1 MEHDVTARRIRVV
14 HPSDRVKVIHGTG
27 DEYRFLASGDDTEG
41 GYFLVEAV
49 VPPGGGPPFH
59 ILTKEEEAFY
69 VLEGQ
74 LSSYGIDGE
83 IVAGPGTYLNIP
95 KGAKHRF
102 RNNGDATARML
113 FFFTPAGIEGLFDEL
128 GRMEKPSGEY
138 ASAIRSLNLLG
149 EKYGV
154 EYLAE

>member
-1 MEHDVTARRIRVV
+1 MTARSIRVV
-14 HPSDRVKVIHGTG
+14 HPTDQAKVIFGAG
-27 DEYRFLASGDDTEG
+27 DEYRYLATGDETDG

-59 ILTKEEEAFY
+59 IQTREEEAFY

-74 LSSYGIDGE
+74 LSFYGVDGE
-83 IVAGPGTYLNIP
+83 TVAGPGTYLNIP

-102 RNNGDATARML
+102 RNNGSTTARML
-113 FFFTPAGIEGLFDEL
+113 FFFTPAGIEGLFDKFSE
-128 GRMEKPSGEY
+128 MEEPAGGM
-138 ASAIRSLNLLG
+138 AAIIESLNVLG

-154 EYLAE
+154 EYLGE